1 MILGREH
8 GKGKDPEVGAIL
20 RLRRPACY
28 GIIAKMDKK
37 ASHRIRKRRVQLCRL
52 F

>member
-8 GKGKDPEVGAIL
+8 GKGKDPEVGTIL

-28 GIIAKMDKK
+28 GIIAKMGKK
-37 ASHRIRKRRVQLCRL
+37 AGHRIRNRKSPDV
-52 F
+52 